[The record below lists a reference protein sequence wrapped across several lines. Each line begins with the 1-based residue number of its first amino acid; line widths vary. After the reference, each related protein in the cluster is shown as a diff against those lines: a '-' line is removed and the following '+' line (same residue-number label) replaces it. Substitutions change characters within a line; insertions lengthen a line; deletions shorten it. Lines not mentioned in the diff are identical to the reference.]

1 MPPGVETIHRGFAGS
16 RHFSRP
22 LRDSRDFP
30 VPGKE
35 IHMSDRPQA
44 CVNAFSPEYLS
55 ALRER
60 DETSG
65 GALEAELAGP
75 WTVREHGQRYHL
87 FREWESFEAGHRPF
101 GSFATREDAHL
112 FLSALRMLS
121 WPPLFKGRETASA
134 PADHRIEREG
144 EDVGVTRTVHPDLLL
159 AANVLARLVRS
170 APDLANVLGLTG
182 GTTQE
187 STGEILGVTVLAR
200 TENPAE
206 A

>member
-1 MPPGVETIHRGFAGS
+1 
-16 RHFSRP
+16 
-22 LRDSRDFP
+22 
-30 VPGKE
+30 
-35 IHMSDRPQA
+35 MSQPPQA
-44 CVNAFSPEYLS
+44 CVNAFSPAYLS

-60 DETSG
+60 DETS

-87 FREWESFEAGHRPF
+87 FREWESFATGHQPF
-101 GSFATREDAHL
+101 GTFATREDALL
-112 FLSALRMLS
+112 FLTALRMLA
-121 WPPLFKGRETASA
+121 WPPLFKGREADSV

-144 EDVGVTRTVHPDLLL
+144 EDAGATRTFLPDLLL

-170 APDLANVLGLTG
+170 APDLANVLGLAG

-187 STGEILGVTVLAR
+187 STGEILGVAVLAR
-200 TENPAE
+200 AGEPAE